1 MAFDTKVRKLWAIL
15 AIPAILLGIGASY
28 ERGGLAGLRDMTLDM
43 LKSAGIYR
51 PAPDETPLA
60 LYQRFTRQH
69 YLCGIPKKVSQQPA
83 RSRSACEIGGT
94 TEHPTDD
101 HANADAGTR
110 SHDNADA
117 ASVT

>member
-28 ERGGLAGLRDMTLDM
+28 ERGCLAGLRDMTLDM
-43 LKSAGIYR
+43 LKSAGDL
-51 PAPDETPLA
+51 PARARCDPLA

-83 RSRSACEIGGT
+83 RSRSACEGGT